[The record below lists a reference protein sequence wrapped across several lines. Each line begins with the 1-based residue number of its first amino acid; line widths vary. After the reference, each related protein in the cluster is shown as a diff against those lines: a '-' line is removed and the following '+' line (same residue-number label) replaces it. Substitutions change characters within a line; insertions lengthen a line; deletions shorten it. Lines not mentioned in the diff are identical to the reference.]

1 MKFLVIYDSTYGNT
15 KKIAETI
22 AANLGKGTALVTAA
36 SFKPGDLQG
45 VTHLVVGSPIIGWK
59 PAERM
64 AAFLVGLK
72 PSQLNG
78 LQAAAFDTRVKLF
91 IHGDA
96 AGKIGAALQRAG
108 ARLFAEP
115 CFFYVKGSEGP
126 LLDGETERASQW
138 ADALIKAAK

>member
-1 MKFLVIYDSTYGNT
+1 MKFLVIYDSTHGNT

-22 AANLGKGTALVTAA
+22 AARLGKSTEVVTAA
-36 SFKPGDLQG
+36 DFKPADLQN

-64 AAFLVGLK
+64 AAFLAELK
-72 PSQLNG
+72 PGQLNG

-96 AGKIGAALQRAG
+96 VGKIGAALQRAG

-126 LLDGETERASQW
+126 LFEGEIERATQW
-138 ADALIKAAK
+138 AEALIKAAI